1 MNRAVW
7 VLFLL
12 CCAAIK
18 CPVRQCCYAL
28 FTLRRKIETS
38 LSDFLQLLYANGDK
52 RNDILLVLAS
62 GYVEKVSFLCVQYLL
77 EKMLLKLKE
86 MKKNVNQK
94 SVKRQDSI
102 RNVSW
107 NQSLIYKNKLWTV
120 VYRWQNINL
129 IGETCENLLHLICLL
144 KYKH

>member
-1 MNRAVW
+1 M
-7 VLFLL
+7 
-12 CCAAIK
+12 
-18 CPVRQCCYAL
+18 RQCFYAL

-52 RNDILLVLAS
+52 RNDVLLVLAS

-102 RNVSW
+102 RNVS
-107 NQSLIYKNKLWTV
+107 
-120 VYRWQNINL
+120 
-129 IGETCENLLHLICLL
+129 
-144 KYKH
+144 